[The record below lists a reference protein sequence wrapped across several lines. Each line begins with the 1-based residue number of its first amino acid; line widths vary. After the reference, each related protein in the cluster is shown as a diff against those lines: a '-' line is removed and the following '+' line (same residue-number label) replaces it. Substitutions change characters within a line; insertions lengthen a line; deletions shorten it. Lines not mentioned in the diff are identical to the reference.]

1 MRSVRAVLYARV
13 STRDKG
19 QELNNQIGQLQE
31 LCVAQGWEFVHQY
44 LDHES
49 GTKSDRP
56 QFQQMFRDA
65 AARKFDLVVFW
76 SLDRFTR
83 EGTLCTLKYFELLE
97 HYGVHWRSLTEP
109 WIDSAGPFRDVVVSV
124 LASLAKQEQVRI
136 SERVRAGLNR
146 ARAHGTRTGNP
157 IGRPRLVFR
166 RDEVVTLRKGGFS
179 WGEIAKQLGISKT
192 SARRAYETSS
202 D

>member
-1 MRSVRAVLYARV
+1 MRAGLYSRV

-19 QELNNQIGQLQE
+19 QEPANQVRQLQD
-31 LCVAQGWEFVHQY
+31 LCIAQGWQLVHQY

-49 GTKSDRP
+49 GTKSNRP

-83 EGTLCTLKYFELLE
+83 EGTLRTLKYLELLE

-109 WIDSAGPFRDVVVSV
+109 WIDSAGPFRDVVISV
-124 LASLAKQEQVRI
+124 LSSIAKQEQVRI
-136 SERVRAGLNR
+136 SERIQAGLSR
-146 ARAHGTRTGNP
+146 ARAHGTKSGRP
-157 IGRPRLVFR
+157 IGRPRLVFS
-166 RDEVVTLRKGGFS
+166 RDEVVALRNKGRS
-179 WGEIAKQLGISKT
+179 WGEIAKQVGISKT
-192 SARRAYETSS
+192 SARRAFETSS

>member
-1 MRSVRAVLYARV
+1 MRAAICSRV

-19 QELNNQIGQLQE
+19 QEIANQVSQLEE
-31 LCVAQGWEFVHQY
+31 LCIAQGWELARQY
-44 LDHES
+44 VDHES
-49 GTKSDRP
+49 GTKPSRP
-56 QFQQMFRDA
+56 QFQQMFREA
-65 AARKFDLVVFW
+65 AARKFELVVFW

-83 EGTLCTLKYFELLE
+83 EGTLSTLKYLELLE

-124 LASLAKQEQVRI
+124 LASIAKQEQVRI
-136 SERVRAGLNR
+136 SERVRAGLIR
-146 ARAHGTRTGNP
+146 ARAHGTRSGNP

-166 RDEVVTLRKGGFS
+166 RDEVVTLRNGGFS